1 MTFAILGTTELF
13 IVFIII
19 LLVFG
24 AKNIPKIARS
34 LGSATKEFKT
44 AREDF
49 ERELYTTDE
58 KEKVTKIDSPEDT
71 INREV
76 EVEKNSK
83 DNADS

>member
-24 AKNIPKIARS
+24 AKNIPRIARS

-49 ERELYTTDE
+49 ERELHSASE
-58 KEKVTKIDSPEDT
+58 KEKVTELNTPEEAISRD
-71 INREV
+71 V
-76 EVEKNSK
+76 EVELK
-83 DNADS
+83 DDNKS